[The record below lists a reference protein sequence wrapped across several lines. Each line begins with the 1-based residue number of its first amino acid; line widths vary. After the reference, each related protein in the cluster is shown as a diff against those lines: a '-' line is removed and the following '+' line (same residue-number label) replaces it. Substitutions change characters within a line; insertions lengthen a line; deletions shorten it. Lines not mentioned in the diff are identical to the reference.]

1 MFTLNYKQCTLKV
14 LPKLNM
20 MKTLKIFTILIALG
34 FSVSCKADVK
44 SNEPVAE
51 IAMNTTP
58 VASKHYI
65 KVALLLDTSNSM
77 DGLIDQAKAQLWEIV
92 NELSYAKCRNQRP
105 NLQIAL
111 YEYGND
117 NLNAKDGYL
126 RKILGFTEDLDDVS
140 KELFSLTTNGGSEY
154 CGTVIQSSIKQLDW
168 GNDADDLK
176 MIFIAGNE
184 PFTQGKIDY
193 KDAAAEAKEK
203 DIVVN
208 TIFCGDYN
216 HGISSKWRH
225 GAQLTY
231 GDYMAINHNQHTVHI
246 ASPYDDLIL
255 QLNVKLNGTYIPYGS
270 KGRMKVAIQ
279 EEQDANAAEYNKANA
294 VSRTVSKGSHLY
306 KNSSWDLVD
315 AEKEKDFSYDEL
327 KKADLPDNLKGKST
341 AEIKAYVAKQ
351 RKEREAIQREI
362 AQLNE
367 KRRLYL
373 AEKKKEGDNEL
384 EGAMIQALK
393 RQAEKKDYNWN

>member
-1 MFTLNYKQCTLKV
+1 
-14 LPKLNM
+14 
-20 MKTLKIFTILIALG
+20 MKTLRIFTIIFLIGL
-34 FSVSCKADVK
+34 SYSCKGEVKKVISLAD
-44 SNEPVAE
+44 
-51 IAMNTTP
+51 IAHNDTP
-58 VASKHYI
+58 TVSKHYI

-92 NELSYAKCRNQRP
+92 NELSYAKCRNERP

-117 NLNAKDGYL
+117 NLNSREGYV
-126 RKILGFTEDLDDVS
+126 RKILGFTEDLDDIS

-193 KDAAAEAKEK
+193 KDAVVDAKEK

-208 TIFCGDYN
+208 TIFCGDYK
-216 HGISSKWRH
+216 HGISSKWQH
-225 GAQLTY
+225 GAHLAY

-255 QLNVKLNGTYIPYGS
+255 RLNIQLNGTYIPYGS
-270 KGRMKVAIQ
+270 RGRMKIAVQ
-279 EEQDANAAEYNKANA
+279 EEQDANAAGYNKANA
-294 VSRTVSKGSHLY
+294 VSRTVTKGSHLY

-315 AEKEKDFSYDEL
+315 AEQEAGFNYDKL
-327 KKADLPDNLKGKST
+327 KKEDLPDNLKGKSKS
-341 AEIKAYVAKQ
+341 EIKAYVAKQ
-351 RKEREAIQREI
+351 RRERESIQKEI
-362 AQLNE
+362 VDLND
-367 KRRLYL
+367 KRRKYI
-373 AEKKKEGDNEL
+373 AEKKKGGDNGL
-384 EGAMIQALK
+384 ESAMIQALK
-393 RQAEKKDYNWN
+393 KQAEKKDYNWE